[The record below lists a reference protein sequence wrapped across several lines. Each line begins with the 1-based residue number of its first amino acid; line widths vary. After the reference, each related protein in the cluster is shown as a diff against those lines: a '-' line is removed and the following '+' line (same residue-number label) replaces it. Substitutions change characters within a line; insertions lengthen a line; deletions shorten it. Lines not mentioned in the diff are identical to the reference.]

1 MLISIRTLVLMVG
14 AVIEN
19 MSTITF
25 SNNYINVD
33 LF

>member
-14 AVIEN
+14 AAIEN

-25 SNNYINVD
+25 SNNYH
-33 LF
+33 